1 MAAASTNDSTSSRV
15 RHDAA
20 AFPGSPAGSA
30 LPTLALPLSF
40 FQRAGLIPMKW
51 HVLDAVFKR
60 NFVAYFS
67 NPTGYVF
74 ICVFVLLGS
83 LAAFWPPEFFNANLA
98 NLDQLNLYLPSIL
111 LVFVPAITMSVWAD
125 ERRQG
130 TDELLLTIPA
140 SDLEIVVGKYLATVG
155 IFTAALMFS
164 CVCNLVILLFWGTP
178 DAGLFLANY
187 LGYWFTGLAMLAVGM
202 VASFL
207 TSNLTV
213 GFILGMLF
221 NAPLALADRAGL
233 VMGPKAAAWV
243 KPWSLAENFSDFG
256 RGVVSLSSIVSF
268 LGVVAVSLYLSM
280 VLIGR
285 RHWTSRK
292 EGAAMGVHYLV
303 RTLGL
308 AAGVVGLAL
317 LFRAVDVRGDLS
329 QEQISS
335 LAPDTRKLLRTLE
348 DGRAI
353 DIKAYVSPT
362 VPEDYAQTRLNLL
375 NTLRQMERLGGGRV
389 RVEVI
394 SAEPKTEE
402 AALASQ
408 QFGIEPVTVLARVRG
423 AYRDEDIILGAAV
436 TSGLEKV
443 VVPFFDKGT
452 PVEYELIRSIVTVSQ
467 QKRKRLGLL
476 TTDAD
481 LFGGF
486 DMMSGQRRPRQPIVS
501 ELEKQY
507 DVIQVD
513 ASAPITDRFDV
524 LLAVQPSSLGPEH
537 MVNFVA
543 AVRDGQPTV
552 IFEDPMPVLMQ
563 GVPGTSQPRQSPMG
577 PMSMFGPQGQPK
589 GDLNLLWEALGTR
602 LVATAG
608 RPAMGQMGAAPVIV
622 YQDHNPHRKLD
633 LPAEFVFIDET
644 LSDSKAG
651 FDQKSPATAGLRE
664 VLFPFPGALQKI
676 DGTDVTWTPLVRTA
690 ADQSGTIESAE
701 VERLLGMGDMRQL
714 PIFRKRS
721 DESLVLAVLVEGPA
735 PAKATAEG
743 SETAAPQGPVKAVV
757 VTDIDMLEGRI
768 FGLRSRPDEV
778 FGLDFDNVEF
788 ALNLLDMLAGDDRF
802 IEIRKRKP
810 KHRTLERIEDAV
822 ADARNRAD
830 DKRAQFIAEFD
841 KAESDANEAM
851 QKDVGAF
858 EQRIQ
863 ELEKQGNADPQAAMQ
878 AIQQLATSQRL
889 AQRKLDTKIEQLRR
903 KRDAEVS
910 KVERGLEADI
920 RREQDRQKWLAVLL
934 PPIPPLVVAFF
945 VFFRRR
951 AQEREGVA
959 KTRLR

>member
-1 MAAASTNDSTSSRV
+1 
-15 RHDAA
+15 
-20 AFPGSPAGSA
+20 
-30 LPTLALPLSF
+30 
-40 FQRAGLIPMKW
+40 MKW

-98 NLDQLNLYLPSIL
+98 NLDQLNRYLPAIL

-140 SDLEIVVGKYLATVG
+140 SDLEVVVGKYLAAVG

-164 CVCNLVILLFWGTP
+164 CVCNLVILLLWGTP

-213 GFILGMLF
+213 GFVLGVLF

-233 VMGPKAAAWV
+233 VMGPKVAGQV
-243 KPWSLAENFSDFG
+243 KSWSLAENFADFG
-256 RGVVSLSSIVSF
+256 RGVVSLSSIVYF
-268 LGVVAVSLYLSM
+268 LGVVTVCLYIAM

-285 RHWTSRK
+285 RHWTGRK
-292 EGAAMGVHYLV
+292 DGAAMGLHYLA
-303 RTLGL
+303 RTAGLIAGVLGL
-308 AAGVVGLAL
+308 ALVA
-317 LFRAVDVRGDLS
+317 RAVDLRGDLS
-329 QEQISS
+329 EEQIST
-335 LAPDTRKLLRTLE
+335 LAPDTRKLLRKLE
-348 DGRAI
+348 AGRPI

-375 NTLRQMERLGGGRV
+375 NTLRQMEGLGRGRV

-394 SAEPKTEE
+394 PTEPKTEE
-402 AALASQ
+402 AAIASQ
-408 QFGIEPVTVLARVRG
+408 QFGIEPVMVAARVRG
-423 AYRDEDIILGAAV
+423 AYRDEEIVLGCAV

-452 PVEYELIRSIVTVSQ
+452 PVEYELIRSICTVAQ
-467 QKRKRLGLL
+467 EKRKRLGLL
-476 TTDAD
+476 TTDVD

-486 DMMSGQRRPRQPIVS
+486 DMMTGQRRPRQPLLD

-507 DVIQVD
+507 DVVQVD
-513 ASAPITDRFDV
+513 ASAPIAERYDV
-524 LLAVQPSSLGPEH
+524 LLAIQPSSLGPEH
-537 MVNFVA
+537 MVNFVG
-543 AVRDGQPTV
+543 AVKAGQPTV
-552 IFEDPMPVLMQ
+552 IFEDPLPVLMQ
-563 GVPGTSQPRQSPMG
+563 GVPGTMQPRQSPMG
-577 PMSMFGPQGQPK
+577 PMAMFGGAQPQPK
-589 GDLNLLWEALGTR
+589 GDLDLLWEALGTR
-602 LVATAG
+602 LMVRGG
-608 RPAMGQMGAAPVIV
+608 RPAMGQMGGSPVIV
-622 YQDHNPHRKLD
+622 YQDYNPHLKID
-633 LPAEFVFIDET
+633 LPAEFVFIDAD
-644 LSDSKAG
+644 LPDAKAG
-651 FDQKSPATAGLRE
+651 FDQSSPATKGLRE
-664 VLFPFPGALQKI
+664 VVFPFPGALQKI
-676 DGTDVTWTPLVRTA
+676 DGTDVSWQPLVRTA
-690 ADQSGTIESAE
+690 ADRTGTIESGE
-701 VERLLGMGDMRQL
+701 VERLLSQGGMRQL
-714 PIFRKRS
+714 PIYRKRS
-721 DESLVLAVLVEGPA
+721 DESLALAVLVER
-735 PAKATAEG
+735 
-743 SETAAPQGPVKAVV
+743 PQGEKVGDVEPTPPVRAVV
-757 VTDIDMLEGRI
+757 VADIDLLDGRI

-788 ALNLLDMLAGDDRF
+788 ALNLLDTLAGDDRF

-810 KHRTLERIEDAV
+810 KHRTLERIEEAV
-822 ADARNRAD
+822 GEARDRAE
-830 DKRAQFIAEFD
+830 KERAKFVAEFD
-841 KAESDANEAM
+841 EAERSANEAM
-851 QKDVGAF
+851 QKEIGAF
-858 EQRIQ
+858 EKRIQ
-863 ELEKQGNADPQAAMQ
+863 DLESQGNANPQALMQ
-878 AIQQLATSQRL
+878 AIQELSSSQQI

-903 KRDAEVS
+903 KRDVEVA
-910 KVERGLEADI
+910 KVERTLESNI

-959 KTRLR
+959 TTRLR